1 MILHEPKLS
10 SLPLKNKCGASHYSN
25 FALILSFKE
34 NIECDFEFVTSSP
47 AAMVSLI
54 DKPAQQLLVSYTRI

>member
-1 MILHEPKLS
+1 MLQ
-10 SLPLKNKCGASHYSN
+10 
-25 FALILSFKE
+25 E

-54 DKPAQQLLVSYTRI
+54 EKPSQQSLVGAGHEQTVGSDPSNTGQPFISVEH